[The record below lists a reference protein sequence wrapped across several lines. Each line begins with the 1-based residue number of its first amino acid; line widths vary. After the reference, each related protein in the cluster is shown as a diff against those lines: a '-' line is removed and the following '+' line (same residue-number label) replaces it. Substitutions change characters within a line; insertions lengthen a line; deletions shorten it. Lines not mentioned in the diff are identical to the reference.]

1 MMDIREYISILDTGK
16 HIDAGSE
23 VHLFMHGVSQEAL
36 RITAEINGRYHT
48 QEEITALLSELTG
61 CEVDESVVIFPPFH
75 TDCGKNI
82 HFGKNVFVNMGCKF
96 QDQGGVY
103 IDDGAL
109 IGHNVVLATINHDLD
124 PETRHSMT
132 PAPINIGRNVWIGS
146 NAVILP
152 GVDIGDGAVI
162 AAGAVVG
169 TDVPA
174 GCVAGGVPAK
184 IIKKITD

>member
-23 VHLFMHGVSQEAL
+23 VHLFMHGVFQEAL

-48 QEEITALLSELTG
+48 PEEI
-61 CEVDESVVIFPPFH
+61 
-75 TDCGKNI
+75 
-82 HFGKNVFVNMGCKF
+82 
-96 QDQGGVY
+96 
-103 IDDGAL
+103 
-109 IGHNVVLATINHDLD
+109 
-124 PETRHSMT
+124 
-132 PAPINIGRNVWIGS
+132 
-146 NAVILP
+146 AVILP

-174 GCVAGGVPAK
+174 GCVAGGVPAR